1 MGEVVPA
8 FFYVF
13 FVLNTRK
20 CAMETDR
27 DSILRNV
34 SSLARPIVDEAGFE
48 WVEMELAGRQGNYI
62 LRLLIDKPGGV
73 TIDDCVTIN
82 RELSS
87 LLDLE
92 DPIPSRY
99 TLEVSSPG
107 LDRPFKTER
116 DYRKALGKRVRV
128 VTVEGDGGTVTRI
141 GRLEG
146 IEDGSVEI
154 VCGDVKHRISVASIS
169 KAHRELDHGWENG

>member
-1 MGEVVPA
+1 
-8 FFYVF
+8 
-13 FVLNTRK
+13 
-20 CAMETDR
+20 METDR
-27 DSILRNV
+27 DSILRDV

-48 WVEMELAGRQGNYI
+48 WVDMELAGRQGSYV

-73 TIDDCVTIN
+73 TINDCVAIN

-107 LDRPFKTER
+107 LDRPFKTAR
-116 DYRKALGKRVRV
+116 DYRKAIGKPVKV
-128 VTVEGDGGTVTRI
+128 VTLDGDGGTVTRI

-146 IEDGSVEI
+146 IEDGTVEI
-154 VCGDVKHRISVASIS
+154 VCGEERHRIPVASIR

>member
-1 MGEVVPA
+1 
-8 FFYVF
+8 
-13 FVLNTRK
+13 
-20 CAMETDR
+20 METDR
-27 DSILRNV
+27 DSIVRMV
-34 SSLARPIVDEAGFE
+34 STLAGPIIDEAGFE
-48 WVEMELAGRQGNYI
+48 QVDLELAGRQGSYV

-73 TIDDCVTIN
+73 TINDCAKVN

-116 DYRKALGKRVRV
+116 DFRRALGKRVKV
-128 VTVEGDGGTVTRI
+128 ISADENGGSVTRV
-141 GRLEG
+141 GLLEG
-146 IEDGSVEI
+146 IEAGTVEI
-154 VCGDVKHRISVASIS
+154 VCGEEKHRIPVASIR
-169 KAHRELDHGWENG
+169 KAHRELEYGWDRG

>member
-1 MGEVVPA
+1 
-8 FFYVF
+8 
-13 FVLNTRK
+13 
-20 CAMETDR
+20 METDR
-27 DSILRNV
+27 DSIVRIV
-34 SSLARPIVDEAGFE
+34 SSLAGPIIDEAGFE
-48 WVEMELAGRQGNYI
+48 QVDLELAGRQGSYV

-73 TIDDCVTIN
+73 TINDCARVN

-116 DYRKALGKRVRV
+116 DFRRALGKRVKV
-128 VTVEGDGGTVTRI
+128 ISADENGGSVTRV
-141 GRLEG
+141 GLLEG
-146 IEDGSVEI
+146 IEAGTVEI
-154 VCGDVKHRISVASIS
+154 VCGEEKHRIPVASIR
-169 KAHRELDHGWENG
+169 KAHRELEYGWDGG

>member
-1 MGEVVPA
+1 
-8 FFYVF
+8 
-13 FVLNTRK
+13 
-20 CAMETDR
+20 METDR

-34 SSLARPIVDEAGFE
+34 SSLASPIVDEAGFE
-48 WVEMELAGRQGNYI
+48 MVDMELAGRPGSYV

-73 TIDDCVTIN
+73 TINDCVEIN
-82 RELSS
+82 RELSG

-116 DYRKALGKRVRV
+116 DYLRALGTRVRV
-128 VTVEGDGGTVTRI
+128 VAEEEDGAGPVTRI

-146 IEDGSVEI
+146 IENGTVEI
-154 VCGDVKHRISVASIS
+154 RCGEERHRIPVGHIR
-169 KAHRELDHGWENG
+169 KAHRELDEGWEKG

>member
-1 MGEVVPA
+1 
-8 FFYVF
+8 
-13 FVLNTRK
+13 
-20 CAMETDR
+20 METDR

-34 SSLARPIVDEAGFE
+34 LSLACPIVDEAGFE
-48 WVEMELAGRQGNYI
+48 IVDMELAGRPGSYV

-73 TIDDCVTIN
+73 TINDCVEIN
-82 RELSS
+82 RELSG

-116 DYRKALGKRVRV
+116 DYLRALGTRVRV
-128 VTVEGDGGTVTRI
+128 VAEDGDGRPVTRV
-141 GRLEG
+141 GQLEG
-146 IEDGSVEI
+146 IENGTVEI
-154 VCGDVKHRISVASIS
+154 RCGEERHRIPVEHIR
-169 KAHRELDHGWENG
+169 KAHRELDEGWERG

>member
-1 MGEVVPA
+1 
-8 FFYVF
+8 
-13 FVLNTRK
+13 
-20 CAMETDR
+20 METDR
-27 DSILRNV
+27 DSIVRIV
-34 SSLARPIVDEAGFE
+34 SSLAGPIVDEAGFE
-48 WVEMELAGRQGNYI
+48 VVDLELAGRQGSYV

-73 TIDDCVTIN
+73 TINDCAQVN

-116 DYRKALGKRVRV
+116 DFHRALGKRVKV
-128 VTVEGDGGTVTRI
+128 VSADGNGGSVTRV
-141 GRLEG
+141 GLLEG
-146 IEDGSVEI
+146 IEDGTVEI
-154 VCGDVKHRISVASIS
+154 DSGGEKHRIPVASIR
-169 KAHRELDHGWENG
+169 KAHRELEYGWDNG

>member
-1 MGEVVPA
+1 
-8 FFYVF
+8 
-13 FVLNTRK
+13 
-20 CAMETDR
+20 METDR

-34 SSLARPIVDEAGFE
+34 SSLASPIVDEAGFE
-48 WVEMELAGRQGNYI
+48 MVDMELAGRPGSYV

-73 TIDDCVTIN
+73 TINDCVEIN
-82 RELSS
+82 RELSG

-116 DYRKALGKRVRV
+116 DYLRALGTRVKV
-128 VTVEGDGGTVTRI
+128 VTEDGDGGPVTRI

-146 IEDGSVEI
+146 IENGTVEI
-154 VCGDVKHRISVASIS
+154 CCGEERHRIPVGHIR
-169 KAHRELDHGWENG
+169 KAHRELDQGWERG

>member
-1 MGEVVPA
+1 
-8 FFYVF
+8 
-13 FVLNTRK
+13 
-20 CAMETDR
+20 METDR
-27 DSILRNV
+27 DSIVRIV
-34 SSLARPIVDEAGFE
+34 STLAGPIIDEAGLE
-48 WVEMELAGRQGNYI
+48 QVDLELAGRQGSYV

-73 TIDDCVTIN
+73 TINDCAKVN

-116 DYRKALGKRVRV
+116 DFRRALGKRVKV
-128 VTVEGDGGTVTRI
+128 ISADENGGSVTRV
-141 GRLEG
+141 GLLEG
-146 IEDGSVEI
+146 IEAGTVEI
-154 VCGDVKHRISVASIS
+154 VCGEEKHRIPVASIR
-169 KAHRELDHGWENG
+169 KAHRELEYGWDGG

>member
-1 MGEVVPA
+1 
-8 FFYVF
+8 
-13 FVLNTRK
+13 
-20 CAMETDR
+20 METDR

-73 TIDDCVTIN
+73 TIDDCVAIN
-82 RELSS
+82 RELSN

-116 DYRKALGKRVRV
+116 DYRKALGKRVKV
-128 VTVEGDGGTVTRI
+128 VTVDDDGGPVTRT

-146 IEDGSVEI
+146 IEDGTVEI